1 MATIECPL
9 VDVHSYASR
18 AEAHKVTAR
27 QCQLPI
33 DKPTAVEVTST
44 VVASLAHRPPSSFE
58 GVTEGTE
65 GPHNT

>member
-1 MATIECPL
+1 MPALECPQL
-9 VDVHSYASR
+9 DVYSCASR
-18 AEAHKVTAR
+18 AEAHEGTAR
-27 QCQLPI
+27 QCPLPI